1 MSEDRFEE
9 NKLFEAINIIVS
21 LEEEM
26 RAVQILMERIERKIN
41 KCEKDNAEM
50 SSCLRA
56 IKKINKNKSAEIDAL
71 CDRS

>member
-1 MSEDRFEE
+1 MNEDRYES
-9 NKLFEAINIIVS
+9 NKLFDAISIIIG
-21 LEEEM
+21 LEEEIE
-26 RAVQILMERIERKIN
+26 AVQILLERIKRKTD
-41 KCEKDNAEM
+41 KLEKDNAEM